1 MRLCRHAQSLLRCT
15 VLLTKLG
22 PACKMRDCV
31 LLAAQSPCH
40 SLMLPQVMTNLCGGI
55 CFCLVLSVL
64 QEARK
69 QNERKRQRDS
79 PAALQAR
86 LTDLPQ
92 APKPA
97 AVTVREV
104 PPAEALKE
112 QGNTAL
118 KQGKLPEVLVAT
130 CSPLLCWVFH
140 VKPAV
145 THLARTL

>member
-1 MRLCRHAQSLLRCT
+1 
-15 VLLTKLG
+15 
-22 PACKMRDCV
+22 
-31 LLAAQSPCH
+31 
-40 SLMLPQVMTNLCGGI
+40 
-55 CFCLVLSVL
+55 LSVP

-86 LTDLPQ
+86 LADPQ
-92 APKPA
+92 AAKPA

-118 KQGKLPEVLVAT
+118 KQGKLPEVLVSD
-130 CSPLLCWVFH
+130 CRL
-140 VKPAV
+140 
-145 THLARTL
+145 